1 MTIVKTMI
9 ASAKSLKMI
18 RYDAISRLKSGRKKT
33 SHGGVKCSIPRKPAP
48 STSVKVWC
56 SL

>member
-18 RYDAISRLKSGRKKT
+18 RYYAISRLKSGRKKT
-33 SHGGVKCSIPRKPAP
+33 SQGGVKCWIPRKPAP
-48 STSVKVWC
+48 MMAVKV
-56 SL
+56 